1 MKKFLDGVLKFFAVV
16 FAVLFVVTA
25 VLALLLFNL
34 ERRVFDEKLYLTAL
48 EKQGFFERLPAIL
61 GKALSESTSLNLCET
76 NPIACRM
83 ENRPPEAI
91 ACFEEAL
98 GKETYEALSRSERTP
113 TADELRLAQPCI
125 DQYVQPAEQAE
136 GGPPVYIVNLE
147 AADWEMLVSILLPPE
162 DLKAMTEEALT
173 GVFDYLNGETNAA
186 TVSLAALKERL
197 AGPAGVDAALTL
209 MNAQPSCTL
218 EQIAAMTLSVVSGE
232 IEITMCK
239 PSEELLAVVQP
250 MIEAQLDLVAAGIP
264 DEATIIS
271 APPPGAEDPLGGL
284 KTVRFFMRL
293 SPFIPLVFLLLIT
306 VFVVNSVYSWFRWW
320 GIPLLI
326 SGLLGLI
333 PAALASPI
341 YKWAFENFIL
351 ERFPPAL
358 PAVVRDLARDVS
370 AEIVSG
376 IATPILI
383 QSLVLFLV
391 GTGMVVAAHYSSK
404 KNPSTS

>member
-1 MKKFLDGVLKFFAVV
+1 MKNFFDGVLKFFAVV
-16 FAVLFVVTA
+16 FAILFVITA
-25 VLALLLFNL
+25 VPALLLFNI
-34 ERRVFDEKLYLTAL
+34 ERRIFNEKLYLDVL
-48 EKQGFFERLPAIL
+48 EKQGLYDRLPAIL
-61 GKALSESTSLNLCET
+61 GEALSNSASLNPCDT
-76 NPIACRM
+76 NPIACQM
-83 ENRPPEAI
+83 ESRSPEAN
-91 ACFEEAL
+91 ACFEDAL
-98 GKETYEALSRSERTP
+98 GREAYESLSRNERTP

-125 DQYVQPAEQAE
+125 DQYAQPAEQQQ
-136 GGPPVYIVNLE
+136 GGPPIYIVNLD

-162 DLKAMTEEALT
+162 DLKAMTKQALT
-173 GVFDYLNGETNAA
+173 AVFDYLNGETNVA
-186 TVSLAALKERL
+186 TVSLAAIKERL
-197 AGPAGVDAALTL
+197 AGPQGVDAALTL
-209 MNAQPSCTL
+209 MNAQPPCTL
-218 EQIAAMTLSVVSGE
+218 EQIANMTLSVVSGK

-239 PSEELLAVVQP
+239 PSEELLAVIQP
-250 MIEAQLDLVAAGIP
+250 MIETQLDLVAAGIP
-264 DEATIIS
+264 DEATLIS
-271 APPPGAEDPLGGL
+271 PPPPGAEDPLGGL

-358 PAVVRDLARDVS
+358 PAVFKDLARDVS

-383 QSLVLFLV
+383 QSIMLFLI
-391 GTGMVVAAHYSSK
+391 GTGMVAVAHFYLKDRGAK
-404 KNPSTS
+404 A